1 MKNGSWELIDL
12 YPGAHIRVKV
22 GNFYHHGIYIGNG
35 EVVQFGLPF
44 DMAENSSD
52 IRILRSPLSQFT
64 PSAND
69 FIEVYRFSA
78 KVKRKKQ
85 SDGKIV
91 QTALAHV
98 GEGGYNIFTNNC
110 EHFATFCVY
119 GEKSSKQ
126 IDDAYKNVSE
136 LLKKDRDRT

>member
-1 MKNGSWELIDL
+1 MKTGSWELTDL

-44 DMAENSSD
+44 DMAENSSK

-64 PSAND
+64 PSKND
-69 FIEVYRFSA
+69 FIEVYRFSGRE
-78 KVKRKKQ
+78 KRKKQ
-85 SDGKIV
+85 SDEKIV
-91 QTALAHV
+91 ETALSHV

-126 IDDAYKNVSE
+126 IDDAYKNVAA
-136 LLKKDRDRT
+136 LLNKDPDRS